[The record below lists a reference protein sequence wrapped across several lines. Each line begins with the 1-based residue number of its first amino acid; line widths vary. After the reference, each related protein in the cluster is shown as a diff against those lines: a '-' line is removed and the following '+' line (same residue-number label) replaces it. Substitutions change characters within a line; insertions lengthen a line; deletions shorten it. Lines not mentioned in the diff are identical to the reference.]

1 MEPVRLPKVIAPV
14 THADRVKR
22 AKAREDSGG
31 GSAFGRYLRQNKSD
45 SVDAPDEPTDCPDP
59 ARPED
64 PGPSG
69 GHLKKKLIDI
79 RV

>member
-1 MEPVRLPKVIAPV
+1 MEPVQLPKVIAPV

-31 GSAFGRYLRQNKSD
+31 GSAFGRYLRQKKDD
-45 SVDAPDEPTDCPDP
+45 SADASDEPAACSDP
-59 ARPED
+59 ARAED
-64 PGPSG
+64 PAPSG

>member
-1 MEPVRLPKVIAPV
+1 MDPVQLPKVIAPV

-31 GSAFGRYLRQNKSD
+31 GSAFGRYLRQNKDD
-45 SVDAPDEPTDCPDP
+45 SVDAPDEAPACPDP
-59 ARPED
+59 ARAED
-64 PGPSG
+64 PAPSG
-69 GHLKKKLIDI
+69 GHVKKKLIDI